1 MKKFFKK
8 VFKGIKKVVKPIGK
22 ALKKGLG
29 KIGKAL
35 GPVGTLALSLML
47 PGIGAAWASFA
58 GAGGLAAT
66 TGGVLGGVMKGIAA
80 AGNAVGTV
88 YSSVSSMVGS
98 VVKAI
103 PGVGDAYTK
112 LSTFTTKMMDKG
124 RMAMGLPTSSA
135 TTAANTAAMNNE
147 SIAKDNLQIVDT
159 EKATQMPSMLEQDV
173 TTSDINTTFESKGT
187 TKLDLSLDDVTDF
200 RTPAQIQQDEVKKQ
214 MVDGA
219 FKLEGTNVPQTEL
232 GKKMSSMSNEDFKT
246 LGIDRND
253 LSRDLT
259 EIEKIKINDF
269 VPSPAQTPTVAD
281 IPKSTID
288 VNQYTSR
295 PTFSIDKKPTMTIQS
310 PEDFINS
317 QNTTEFV
324 DIFQDM
330 KVVEEPVGQS
340 FVNRM
345 EGTPVKVR
353 RDSLTDDQFKF
364 YQERNSEFTHF
375 NKQADRVIADA
386 TITTTD
392 KDGKIISSTIDP
404 DYTDLNKNMVGLKR
418 GTAIAA
424 AGEGLLNTATEPEL
438 EGSAGSVLPML
449 ETDINGAT
457 DYSQA
462 YASAF
467 QGAGYVG
474 PNDFNSY
481 ANAGY
486 YGGDPFSIAQYNR
499 RVPTP
504 QANIRIGG

>member
-29 KIGKAL
+29 KIGKSL

-135 TTAANTAAMNNE
+135 TTVAGTVDAGNEFANQAKEFEIKPDIKQKSLLQVDDAINIELKDTGGTFIKGNE
-147 SIAKDNLQIVDT
+147 
-159 EKATQMPSMLEQDV
+159 LEL
-173 TTSDINTTFESKGT
+173 N
-187 TKLDLSLDDVTDF
+187 
-200 RTPAQIQQDEVKKQ
+200 
-214 MVDGA
+214 VDGSLPDTSRLDGINQVTA
-219 FKLEGTNVPQTEL
+219 SAQPLQN
-232 GKKMSSMSNEDFKT
+232 KMSQFTQDDWDV
-246 LGIDRND
+246 LGIDKNVN
-253 LSRDLT
+253 RDFTDMELA
-259 EIEKIKINDF
+259 KINDY
-269 VPSPAQTPTVAD
+269 TPKNIATSTKPLEYTKD
-281 IPKSTID
+281 LNPMEQFTPKSQFTITKTKPQVARVLDTDEFLDQQAYGESEGITQIRNNFRTKTINIGKATTSSIEYDTFD
-288 VNQYTSR
+288 VRTADLT
-295 PTFSIDKKPTMTIQS
+295 PDMLK
-310 PEDFINS
+310 
-317 QNTTEFV
+317 QNNEL
-324 DIFQDM
+324 IS
-330 KVVEEPVGQS
+330 K
-340 FVNRM
+340 
-345 EGTPVKVR
+345 
-353 RDSLTDDQFKF
+353 TD
-364 YQERNSEFTHF
+364 YF
-375 NKQADRVIADA
+375 NKQSDRILADA
-386 TITTTD
+386 TLE
-392 KDGKIISSTIDP
+392 DGSINP
-404 DYTDLNKNMVGLKR
+404 EYTDLNKNMVGLKR

-424 AGEGLLNTATEPEL
+424 AGESLLNTATESEPT
-438 EGSAGSVLPML
+438 GSGGTVLPML
-449 ETDINGAT
+449 ETEIQGAT

-462 YASAF
+462 YASSF

-486 YGGDPFSIAQYNR
+486 YGGDPFSMAQYNR

-504 QANIRIGG
+504 QANIRVGA

>member
-112 LSTFTTKMMDKG
+112 LANFTTKMMDKG
-124 RMAMGLPTSSA
+124 RMSMGLPTSKA
-135 TTAANTAAMNNE
+135 TTAAGTVDAGNE
-147 SIAKDNLQIVDT
+147 FANQVK
-159 EKATQMPSMLEQDV
+159 E
-173 TTSDINTTFESKGT
+173 F
-187 TKLDLSLDDVTDF
+187 
-200 RTPAQIQQDEVKKQ
+200 EVKPDIKQ
-214 MVDGA
+214 KSLLQVDDAIKVEMKDPELFTSGGDMNLNVDGSLPDTSRLDGINQVTSSA
-219 FKLEGTNVPQTEL
+219 QPLQN
-232 GKKMSSMSNEDFKT
+232 KMSQFTQDDWDV
-246 LGIDRND
+246 LGIDKNVN
-253 LSRDLT
+253 RDFTDMELA
-259 EIEKIKINDF
+259 KINDYTPKNIATSTKPLEYTKDLNPMEQYTPKQQF
-269 VPSPAQTPTVAD
+269 TVTKTKPKVASVISPDDVVTQQAYGDPQGITQVRNNLREETINIGQATTSRVNYD
-281 IPKSTID
+281 TID
-288 VNQYTSR
+288 VRTADL
-295 PTFSIDKKPTMTIQS
+295 T
-310 PEDFINS
+310 PEMIK
-317 QNTTEFV
+317 QNNEIVSTT
-324 DIFQDM
+324 D
-330 KVVEEPVGQS
+330 
-340 FVNRM
+340 
-345 EGTPVKVR
+345 
-353 RDSLTDDQFKF
+353 
-364 YQERNSEFTHF
+364 YF
-375 NKQADRVIADA
+375 NKQSDRILADA
-386 TITTTD
+386 TLE
-392 KDGKIISSTIDP
+392 DGSINP
-404 DYTDLNKNMVGLKR
+404 EYTDMNKNMVGLKR
-418 GTAIAA
+418 ASKNIA
-424 AGEGLLNTATEPEL
+424 GVTGGVDVLSTEEEKPFEP
-438 EGSAGSVLPML
+438 GVLPML
-449 ETDINGAT
+449 DTDINGAT

>member
-66 TGGVLGGVMKGIAA
+66 TGGVIGGVMKGIAA

-112 LSTFTTKMMDKG
+112 LANFTTKMMDKG
-124 RMAMGLPTSSA
+124 RMSMGLPTSKA
-135 TTAANTAAMNNE
+135 TTAAGTVDAGNE
-147 SIAKDNLQIVDT
+147 FANQAK
-159 EKATQMPSMLEQDV
+159 E
-173 TTSDINTTFESKGT
+173 F
-187 TKLDLSLDDVTDF
+187 
-200 RTPAQIQQDEVKKQ
+200 EVKPDIKQ
-214 MVDGA
+214 KSLLQVDDAIKVEMKDPELFTSGGDMNLNVDGSLPDTSRLDGINQVTSSA
-219 FKLEGTNVPQTEL
+219 QPLQN
-232 GKKMSSMSNEDFKT
+232 KMSQFTQDDWDV
-246 LGIDRND
+246 LGIDKNVN
-253 LSRDLT
+253 RDFTDMELA
-259 EIEKIKINDF
+259 KINDYTPKNIASTTSLDYTKDITPMEQYTPKQQF
-269 VPSPAQTPTVAD
+269 TVTKTKPKVASVISPDDFATQQSYGDPQGITQVRSNLRVEDVNVGQTTTPTVKYDTFDVRTAD
-281 IPKSTID
+281 LTPDMLKQNNEIIST
-288 VNQYTSR
+288 
-295 PTFSIDKKPTMTIQS
+295 
-310 PEDFINS
+310 
-317 QNTTEFV
+317 
-324 DIFQDM
+324 
-330 KVVEEPVGQS
+330 
-340 FVNRM
+340 
-345 EGTPVKVR
+345 
-353 RDSLTDDQFKF
+353 TD
-364 YQERNSEFTHF
+364 YF
-375 NKQADRVIADA
+375 NKQSDMIMADA
-386 TITTTD
+386 RLE
-392 KDGKIISSTIDP
+392 DGSINP
-404 DYTDLNKNMVGLKR
+404 EYTDMNKNMVGLKR

-424 AGEGLLNTATEPEL
+424 AGESLLNTATEPEPV
-438 EGSAGSVLPML
+438 GSGGSVLPML

-474 PNDFNSY
+474 PNDFNNF

>member
-112 LSTFTTKMMDKG
+112 LANFTTKMMDKG

-135 TTAANTAAMNNE
+135 TTAAGTVDAGNE
-147 SIAKDNLQIVDT
+147 FANQAK
-159 EKATQMPSMLEQDV
+159 E
-173 TTSDINTTFESKGT
+173 FEIKP
-187 TKLDLSLDDVTDF
+187 D
-200 RTPAQIQQDEVKKQ
+200 IQQKSLLQVDDAIKVEMKDPELFTSGGD
-214 MVDGA
+214 MNLNVDGSLPDTSRLDGINQVTA
-219 FKLEGTNVPQTEL
+219 SAQPLQN
-232 GKKMSSMSNEDFKT
+232 KMSQFTQDDWDV
-246 LGIDRND
+246 LGIDKNVN
-253 LSRDLT
+253 RDFTDMELA
-259 EIEKIKINDF
+259 KINDYTPKNIATSTKPLEYTQDLNPMEQF
-269 VPSPAQTPTVAD
+269 TPKAQFSVTKTKPQVASVISPDDFTTQQAYSDPQGITQVRSNLRVEDVNVGQTTTPTVKYDTFDVRTAD
-281 IPKSTID
+281 LTPDMLKQNNEIISTTD
-288 VNQYTSR
+288 YFNNQS
-295 PTFSIDKKPTMTIQS
+295 
-310 PEDFINS
+310 
-317 QNTTEFV
+317 
-324 DIFQDM
+324 
-330 KVVEEPVGQS
+330 
-340 FVNRM
+340 
-345 EGTPVKVR
+345 
-353 RDSLTDDQFKF
+353 
-364 YQERNSEFTHF
+364 
-375 NKQADRVIADA
+375 DRILADA
-386 TITTTD
+386 RLE
-392 KDGKIISSTIDP
+392 DGSINP
-404 DYTDLNKNMVGLKR
+404 EYTEMNKNMVGLKR

-424 AGEGLLNTATEPEL
+424 AGESLLNTATEPEPT
-438 EGSAGSVLPML
+438 GSGGTVLPML
-449 ETDINGAT
+449 ETEIQGAT

-474 PNDFNSY
+474 PNDFNSF

-504 QANIRIGG
+504 QANIRIGA

>member
-8 VFKGIKKVVKPIGK
+8 VFKGVKKVVKPIGK

-135 TTAANTAAMNNE
+135 TTAAGTVDAGNE
-147 SIAKDNLQIVDT
+147 F
-159 EKATQMPSMLEQDV
+159 EKQARE
-173 TTSDINTTFESKGT
+173 F
-187 TKLDLSLDDVTDF
+187 
-200 RTPAQIQQDEVKKQ
+200 EVKPDIKQ
-214 MVDGA
+214 KSLLQVDDAVKIDLKDTGGTFIKGNELELNVDGSLA
-219 FKLEGTNVPQTEL
+219 DTSRLDGINQVTSSAQPLQN
-232 GKKMSSMSNEDFKT
+232 KMSQFTQDDWDV
-246 LGIDRND
+246 LGIDKNVN
-253 LSRDLT
+253 RDFTDMELA
-259 EIEKIKINDF
+259 KINDYT
-269 VPSPAQTPTVAD
+269 PKNIASTTSLDYTKDISPME
-281 IPKSTID
+281 
-288 VNQYTSR
+288 QYTA
-295 PTFSIDKKPTMTIQS
+295 KPQFNVTKTKPQVASAISPDDFVAQQS
-310 PEDFINS
+310 YSDPQGITQVRSNLRVEDIN
-317 QNTTEFV
+317 
-324 DIFQDM
+324 
-330 KVVEEPVGQS
+330 VGQAS
-340 FVNRM
+340 TSTVKYDTFDVRTSDL
-345 EGTPVKVR
+345 TPDMIKQNNQII
-353 RDSLTDDQFKF
+353 SETD
-364 YQERNSEFTHF
+364 YF
-375 NKQADRVIADA
+375 NKQSDRILADA
-386 TITTTD
+386 TLE
-392 KDGKIISSTIDP
+392 DGSINP
-404 DYTDLNKNMVGLKR
+404 EYTDINKNMVGLKR

-424 AGEGLLNTATEPEL
+424 AGESLLNTATEPEPV
-438 EGSAGSVLPML
+438 GSAGSVLPML
-449 ETDINGAT
+449 ATDINGAT

-486 YGGDPFSIAQYNR
+486 YGGDPFSMAQYKR

-504 QANIRIGG
+504 QANIRLGA

>member
-8 VFKGIKKVVKPIGK
+8 IFKGIKKVVKPIGK

-112 LSTFTTKMMDKG
+112 LANFTTKMMDKG
-124 RMAMGLPTSSA
+124 RMSMGLPTSKA
-135 TTAANTAAMNNE
+135 TTAAGTVDAGNE
-147 SIAKDNLQIVDT
+147 FANQVK
-159 EKATQMPSMLEQDV
+159 E
-173 TTSDINTTFESKGT
+173 F
-187 TKLDLSLDDVTDF
+187 
-200 RTPAQIQQDEVKKQ
+200 EVKPDIKQ
-214 MVDGA
+214 KSLLQVDDAIKVEMKDPELFTSGGDMNLNVDGSLPDTSRLDGINQVTSSA
-219 FKLEGTNVPQTEL
+219 QPLQN
-232 GKKMSSMSNEDFKT
+232 KMSQFTQDDWDV
-246 LGIDRND
+246 LGIDKNVN
-253 LSRDLT
+253 RDFTDMELA
-259 EIEKIKINDF
+259 KINDYTPKNIATSTKPLEYTKDLNPMEQYTPKQQF
-269 VPSPAQTPTVAD
+269 TVTKTKPKVASVISPDDVVTQQAYGDPQGITQVRNNLREETINIGQATTSRVNYD
-281 IPKSTID
+281 TID
-288 VNQYTSR
+288 VRTADL
-295 PTFSIDKKPTMTIQS
+295 T
-310 PEDFINS
+310 PEMIK
-317 QNTTEFV
+317 QNNEIVSTT
-324 DIFQDM
+324 D
-330 KVVEEPVGQS
+330 
-340 FVNRM
+340 
-345 EGTPVKVR
+345 
-353 RDSLTDDQFKF
+353 
-364 YQERNSEFTHF
+364 YF
-375 NKQADRVIADA
+375 NKQSDRILADA
-386 TITTTD
+386 TLE
-392 KDGKIISSTIDP
+392 DGSINP
-404 DYTDLNKNMVGLKR
+404 EYTDMNKNMVGLKR
-418 GTAIAA
+418 ASKNIA
-424 AGEGLLNTATEPEL
+424 GVTGGVDVLSTEEEKPFEP
-438 EGSAGSVLPML
+438 GVLPML
-449 ETDINGAT
+449 DTDINGAT